1 MKWISK
7 RYLNGEATAVLGI
20 AVPQPI
26 RLCRINAG
34 EVKFE
39 PDETLWPHDEED
51 TDATNDAY
59 PLEVILRCVRW
70 YVAYSLSL
78 RNLEAMMA
86 ARHWR

>member
-26 RLCRINAG
+26 RLCRINAV

-39 PDETLWPHDEED
+39 PDETLNKLRLIWMS
-51 TDATNDAY
+51 AIG
-59 PLEVILRCVRW
+59 PLP
-70 YVAYSLSL
+70 SQ
-78 RNLEAMMA
+78 
-86 ARHWR
+86 